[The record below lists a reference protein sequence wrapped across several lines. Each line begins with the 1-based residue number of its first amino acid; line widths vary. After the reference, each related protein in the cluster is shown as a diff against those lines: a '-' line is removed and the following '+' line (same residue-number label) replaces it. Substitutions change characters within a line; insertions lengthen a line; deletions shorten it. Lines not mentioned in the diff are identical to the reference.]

1 MAAPLYILVPA
12 VPVSDLNRISRALA
26 GTWPDA
32 FVCSRPDGE
41 RGVAIYLEG
50 EPEGKSG

>member
-12 VPVSDLNRISRALA
+12 VPVSDLNRICQALLP
-26 GTWPDA
+26 TWPEA
-32 FVCSRPDGE
+32 RVHPRPDSE

-50 EPEGKSG
+50 EPEGKSA

>member
-1 MAAPLYILVPA
+1 MRESLYVLVPA
-12 VPVSDLNRISRALA
+12 VPVSDLNRISQALA

-32 FVCSRPDGE
+32 RVHPRRDGE

-50 EPEGKSG
+50 EPEGTDE